1 MKNFKLILAFLFLF
15 GVNLSSQVLYFP
27 PVIGNEWETTSPEE
41 LGWCTE
47 NIQELYDTLQTKNT
61 KAFLVLKDGKIV
73 LEKYFGTFTQDSS
86 WYWASAGKCLT
97 SFTVGMVKSEG
108 KINLE
113 DKTSKYLGEGWTSL
127 TKEQEDKITV
137 WNQLTMTTGLDDKVN
152 DPYCTDKSCLE
163 YKADAGTRWAYH
175 NGPYT
180 LLDEVIENATG
191 QNLNNYISQ
200 NLRTK
205 TGISGLFVKVEYNN
219 VFFSKPRSMA
229 RFGLLMLN
237 KGDWDGNVVLEDKE
251 FYNNSITSS
260 QDINQSYGYLWWL
273 NGKESYMA
281 PLSQIVFK
289 GALAPN
295 GPKDMYSALGKNG
308 QILNIVPSQNLIVVR
323 MGETPAVNEQVSL
336 QLNNEIWQVLNKV
349 ICNQTS
355 VGSTTQ
361 NQIRI
366 NDNRETLEITNL
378 YYPEFDNQVKIYN
391 LMGIELFNQNFND
404 KITINKSIFADKVLI
419 IQTISNGNSQTT
431 KLIIE

>member
-1 MKNFKLILAFLFLF
+1 MKNFKLIFVFLFLF
-15 GVNLSSQVLYFP
+15 AIHLSSQELYFP
-27 PVIGNEWETTSPEE
+27 PVIGNDWETTSPEE

-73 LEKYFGTFTQDSS
+73 LEKYFGTFTQDSA
-86 WYWASAGKCLT
+86 WYWASAGKSLT

-113 DKTSKYLGEGWTSL
+113 DKTSKYLGVGWSSA

-137 WNQLTMTTGLDDKVN
+137 WNQLTMTSGLDDKVK

-175 NGPYT
+175 NAPYT

-191 QNLNNYISQ
+191 QNLNTYISQ

-219 VFFSKPRSMA
+219 LFFSKPRSMA

-237 KGDWDGNVVLEDKE
+237 KGDWDGTTILEDKE
-251 FYNNSITSS
+251 FYNNSIISS
-260 QDINQSYGYLWWL
+260 QELNQSYGYLWWL
-273 NGKESYMA
+273 NGKETYMA
-281 PLSQIVFK
+281 PGTQIVFK
-289 GALAPN
+289 GAIAPN
-295 GPKDMYSALGKNG
+295 APKDMFSALGKNG
-308 QILNIVPSQNLIVVR
+308 QILNIISSQNLIVVR
-323 MGETPAVNEQVSL
+323 MGDSPDDAEVPWL
-336 QLNNEIWQVLNKV
+336 LNNEIWQVLNKV

-355 VGSTTQ
+355 VESNTH
-361 NQIRI
+361 NQIKI
-366 NDNRETLEITNL
+366 NDNIETLEITNQ
-378 YYPEFDNQVKIYN
+378 YYSEFESQVKIYN

-404 KITINKSIFADKVLI
+404 KLTINKSIFTDTMLI
-419 IQTISNGNSQTT
+419 IQIITGNTSQTF
-431 KLIIE
+431 KFIND

>member
-1 MKNFKLILAFLFLF
+1 MKYFKIILVFLFLF
-15 GVNLSSQVLYFP
+15 ALNLSSKELYFP

-113 DKTSKYLGEGWTSL
+113 DKTSKYLGVGWTSL

-237 KGDWDGNVVLEDKE
+237 KGDWDGNVILEDKE

-323 MGETPAVNEQVSL
+323 MGETPVVNEQVSL